1 LHPLASDTV
10 GALTDPLDSPPLN
23 TTEGTIDVLVCGAH
37 LSGLPLNH
45 QLTER
50 NAVLVET
57 TETASAY
64 RMYRLAGGPPLRPGL
79 IRDDNTGAALP
90 VEIWR
95 VPADRFGS
103 FVAGIPAPLGIGK
116 VELADG
122 RWVPGFICEP
132 VGLEGAEDITHL
144 GGWRGFLASR

>member
-1 LHPLASDTV
+1 M
-10 GALTDPLDSPPLN
+10 
-23 TTEGTIDVLVCGAH
+23 
-37 LSGLPLNH
+37 
-45 QLTER
+45 
-50 NAVLVET
+50 LVET

-79 IRDDNTGAALP
+79 IRDENAGTAIP